1 MRHCESNSG
10 HGANSASSG
19 ENKKSHCESE
29 SAITAATAA
38 NACCAAPAPVA
49 DNNACCNVQ
58 PMAASENTCCA
69 EQSAAAGD
77 DCCDV
82 PQRRDYLFWGSL
94 FVVALAYPIG
104 ATMHHDA
111 DSVIGIFTGGIFT
124 LFNQMWWGIAI
135 GILFVGILG
144 RLPREL
150 VMGILGRDAGIT
162 SLFRATLAGVFL
174 DLCSHGILAIG
185 MKLYERGASAGQ
197 VMAFLL
203 ASPWNSFSLTLIL
216 VGLIGAGWTLL
227 FILLSLVI
235 GIITGIIFDALV
247 QRGQLPANP
256 WKAELGEAQPVSIL
270 WREFRKTLQFSLV
283 GTAQLLREGVAG
295 SRVVI
300 RWTLFGLVL
309 AGLIRALVPEDAFA
323 TWFGATMAG
332 LWLTLLATTLIEV
345 CSEGATPIAADLL
358 NRAGAPG
365 NAFTFLMAGVATDYT
380 EVMSIQQTTKSWKI
394 ALFLPLITVP
404 QIVFIGAILNHF

>member
-1 MRHCESNSG
+1 
-10 HGANSASSG
+10 
-19 ENKKSHCESE
+19 
-29 SAITAATAA
+29 
-38 NACCAAPAPVA
+38 
-49 DNNACCNVQ
+49 
-58 PMAASENTCCA
+58 
-69 EQSAAAGD
+69 
-77 DCCDV
+77 
-82 PQRRDYLFWGSL
+82 
-94 FVVALAYPIG
+94 
-104 ATMHHDA
+104 
-111 DSVIGIFTGGIFT
+111 
-124 LFNQMWWGIAI
+124 
-135 GILFVGILG
+135 
-144 RLPREL
+144 
-150 VMGILGRDAGIT
+150 
-162 SLFRATLAGVFL
+162 
-174 DLCSHGILAIG
+174 
-185 MKLYERGASAGQ
+185 MKLYERGASTGQ

-216 VGLIGAGWTLL
+216 IGLIGVGWTLL
-227 FILLSLVI
+227 FVLLSLVI
-235 GIITGIIFDALV
+235 GIITGAIFDALV

-256 WKAELGEAQPVSIL
+256 WKAELGEAQPVGVL
-270 WREFRKTLQFSLV
+270 WREFRKTLQFSAG
-283 GTAQLLREGVAG
+283 GTAQLLREGFAG

-309 AGLIRALVPEDAFA
+309 AGLIRALIPEDAFA